1 VTRISIE
8 KNQKVMSTAC
18 RCSVFSR
25 HHRSTHLFH
34 AVVFVLCANSFVK
47 GKRAVASDPRDPTTG
62 GLRWTEGV
70 PDIDADHRFI
80 D

>member
-1 VTRISIE
+1 
-8 KNQKVMSTAC
+8 MSTAC
-18 RCSVFSR
+18 RCLVFSR

-62 GLRWTEGV
+62 GLRVFLILMLIT
-70 PDIDADHRFI
+70 DLLIDC
-80 D
+80 